1 MGVRIAFLLTIA
13 AVSVAAEAQ
22 TSPAQ
27 AAGPA
32 PELALQYTYLRS
44 NAPVGQCTCF
54 SPEGGS
60 ASLSVPLP
68 GRHFSLAGDVTAGH
82 TSGISNGSYDLTL
95 TVFTAGLRFTPGFK
109 MGRLVPYGQI
119 LAGGAH
125 AGGSLVTGNTPANNS
140 SVVFASNLGGGLDLL
155 LHPEGRVSLRLV
167 EADYLT
173 TLFRN
178 GQNDHQNNLRISA
191 GIVIRMGHRYR

>member
-1 MGVRIAFLLTIA
+1 MRPRIAILLTIA
-13 AVSVAAEAQ
+13 AVSVATEAQ
-22 TSPAQ
+22 TSTVK
-27 AAGPA
+27 AAGSA
-32 PELALQYTYLRS
+32 PDFALQYTYLRS

-60 ASLSVPLP
+60 ASISVPLP
-68 GRHFSLAGDVTAGH
+68 GRHFSLAGDLTAGH
-82 TSGISNGSYDLTL
+82 ASGISSGSYDLTL

-119 LAGGAH
+119 LVGGAH
-125 AGGSLVTGNTPANNS
+125 AGGSLVSGNTPAKYS
-140 SVVFASNLGGGLDLL
+140 PLVFASNAGGGLDLA
-155 LHPEGRVSLRLV
+155 LHPESRLSLRLV
-167 EADYLT
+167 EADYVA

-191 GIVIRMGHRYR
+191 GIVIRLGHR

>member
-1 MGVRIAFLLTIA
+1 MPMGVRIALLLTIA
-13 AVSVAAEAQ
+13 AVSVTTEAQ
-22 TSPAQ
+22 TSPVKAV
-27 AAGPA
+27 GPA

-60 ASLSVPLP
+60 ASISMPLR
-68 GRHFSLAGDVTAGH
+68 GSNFSLAGDLTAGH
-82 TSGISNGSYDLTL
+82 ASGISNGSYDLTL

-125 AGGSLVTGNTPANNS
+125 AGGSLVSGNTPANNS
-140 SVVFASNLGGGLDLL
+140 SVVFASNAGGGLDLVP
-155 LHPEGRVSLRLV
+155 HPESRLSLRLV
-167 EADYLT
+167 EADYLA

-178 GQNDHQNNLRISA
+178 GLNDHQNNLRISV
-191 GIVIRMGHRYR
+191 GIVIRMDHR

>member
-1 MGVRIAFLLTIA
+1 MRPRIALLLTIA
-13 AVSVAAEAQ
+13 AVSVATEAQ
-22 TSPAQ
+22 SSAVQ
-27 AAGPA
+27 AAGSA
-32 PELALQYTYLRS
+32 PNLALQYTYLRS

-54 SPEGGS
+54 SPEGGG
-60 ASLSVPLP
+60 ASIGVPLP
-68 GRHFSLAGDVTAGH
+68 GRHFALAGDLTAGH
-82 TSGISNGSYDLTL
+82 ASGISTGSYDLTL

-125 AGGSLVTGNTPANNS
+125 ASGSLVSGNTPANNS
-140 SVVFASNLGGGLDLL
+140 VVVFASNVGGGLDLAP
-155 LHPEGRVSLRLV
+155 HPDSRFALRLV
-167 EADYLT
+167 EADYVA

-191 GIVIRMGHRYR
+191 GIVIRIGHL

>member
-1 MGVRIAFLLTIA
+1 MGVRIALLLMIA
-13 AVSVAAEAQ
+13 AVSVPTEAQ

-27 AAGPA
+27 TTGPA
-32 PELALQYTYLRS
+32 PQLALQYTYLRS

-60 ASLSVPLP
+60 ASISLPLP

-82 TSGISNGSYDLTL
+82 TSGISNGNYDLTL
-95 TVFTAGLRFTPGFK
+95 TVFTAGLRITPGFK
-109 MGRLVPYGQI
+109 IGRLVPYGQI

-140 SVVFASNLGGGLDLL
+140 SVVFASNAGGGLDLA
-155 LHPEGRVSLRLV
+155 LHPENRVSLRLV
-167 EADYLT
+167 EADYLV

-191 GIVIRMGHRYR
+191 GIVIRVGHR

>member
-1 MGVRIAFLLTIA
+1 MPMGVRIALLLMIA
-13 AVSVAAEAQ
+13 AVSVPTEAQ

-27 AAGPA
+27 TTGPA
-32 PELALQYTYLRS
+32 PQLALQYTYLRS

-60 ASLSVPLP
+60 ASISLPLP

-82 TSGISNGSYDLTL
+82 TSGISNGNYDLTL
-95 TVFTAGLRFTPGFK
+95 TVFTAGLRITPGFK
-109 MGRLVPYGQI
+109 IGRLVPYGQI

-125 AGGSLVTGNTPANNS
+125 AGGSLVSGNSPANNS
-140 SVVFASNLGGGLDLL
+140 SVVFASNAGGGLDLI
-155 LHPEGRVSLRLV
+155 LHPESRVSLRLV
-167 EADYLT
+167 EADYLA

-191 GIVIRMGHRYR
+191 GIVIRVGHR

>member
-1 MGVRIAFLLTIA
+1 MPMGVRIALLLTIA
-13 AVSVAAEAQ
+13 AVSVATEAQ
-22 TSPAQ
+22 TSPAL
-27 AAGPA
+27 AAGSA

-44 NAPVGQCTCF
+44 NAPVGECTCF

-60 ASLSVPLP
+60 ASIGVPLP

-82 TSGISNGSYDLTL
+82 ASGISNGSYDLTL

-125 AGGSLVTGNTPANNS
+125 AGGSLVSGNAPANNS
-140 SVVFASNLGGGLDLL
+140 SVAFASNVGGGLDLL

-178 GQNDHQNNLRISA
+178 GQNDHQNNLRISV
-191 GIVIRMGHRYR
+191 GIVVRMGHR

>member
-1 MGVRIAFLLTIA
+1 LLTIA
-13 AVSVAAEAQ
+13 AVSVVTEAQ

-44 NAPVGQCTCF
+44 NAPVGQCACF

-60 ASLSVPLP
+60 ASISIPLS

-82 TSGISNGSYDLTL
+82 ANGISNGSYDLTL
-95 TVFTAGLRFTPGFK
+95 TVFTAGLRITPGFRI
-109 MGRLVPYGQI
+109 GRLVPYGQI

-125 AGGSLVTGNTPANNS
+125 AGGSLVSGNTPANNS
-140 SVVFASNLGGGLDLL
+140 SVVFASNAGGGLDLVM
-155 LHPEGRVSLRLV
+155 HPESRVSFRLI
-167 EADYLT
+167 EADYLA

-178 GQNDHQNNLRISA
+178 GQNDHQNSLRISA
-191 GIVIRMGHRYR
+191 GIVIRMGHR